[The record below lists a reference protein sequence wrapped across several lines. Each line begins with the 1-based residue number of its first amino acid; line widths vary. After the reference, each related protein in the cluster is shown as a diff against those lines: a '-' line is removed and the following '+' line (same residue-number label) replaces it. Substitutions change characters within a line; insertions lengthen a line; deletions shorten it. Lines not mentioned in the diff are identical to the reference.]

1 MHESPLP
8 ATTPGTSRT
17 ISLLLRQARRARQ
30 NGEHHLGCQAAA
42 DALALCSLPRF
53 RRQRDEALVLL
64 ALHSL
69 RLGRLTDAVQYGLEA
84 ASVLDFVNDAA
95 IRADVLCTVSMA
107 CNEMGLGQDALK
119 YALEALGGARLC
131 DDPLLLSWALNRAGL
146 ASFSALGDLEQCVG
160 LLQQAESQ
168 ARLAADDVACFSAL
182 TNLGVTYRAAGLQQE
197 VLGNGDEAQ
206 RLFLLARTQFELA
219 EQLAR
224 SGNNLHSLATAS
236 INLAEIHTNL
246 GNFAD
251 SKAALAR
258 AQTLAEEGHFTHIRR
273 NVDLAEATLLHHCG
287 QHQAAAAALH
297 ALLAQNDVLEFD
309 MKVLAHESLYRL
321 YKECGEFQQALVELE
336 ALRRIEQELANQR
349 SSTQGWA
356 IRKELEITS
365 AQLATERERLQAERE
380 RLRAARLEA
389 EKAVAD
395 ARMNEL
401 EKAALVD
408 PLTGVGNRRLLDLEG
423 PARLARLGSEGGG
436 LAVVVLDL
444 DHFKSINDRF
454 GHAVGD
460 ETLTKV
466 AQLITL
472 RTRSSDLVTRY
483 GGEEFVLLLADTTVE
498 SVLVCCE
505 RLRLAIMDYSWQ
517 EVHPLLHVTAS
528 FGLHWCDSPQSWD
541 EALRAAD
548 VALYRAKRNGRNRLQ
563 LSGDDEAGQTSAAP

>member
-1 MHESPLP
+1 MNEPSPSAP
-8 ATTPGTSRT
+8 APSSSRT
-17 ISLLLRQARRARQ
+17 ISLHLRQARRARLS
-30 NGEHHLGCQAAA
+30 GEHHLGRQAAA
-42 DALALCSLPRF
+42 AALALCGQPRF
-53 RRQRDEALVLL
+53 RRQRDEALQLL

-84 ASVLDFVNDAA
+84 ASGLDFVSQAA
-95 IRADVLCTVSMA
+95 ARADVLCTVAMA

-119 YALEALGGARLC
+119 YALEALGAARISNE
-131 DDPLLLSWALNRAGL
+131 PELLSWALNRAGI
-146 ASFSALGDLEQCVG
+146 ATFSALGDLQQSVS
-160 LLQQAESQ
+160 LLQQAEIQ

-197 VLGNGDEAQ
+197 LLGNGAEAR
-206 RLFLLARTQFELA
+206 RLFLLARAQFMQA
-219 EQLAR
+219 EQLAV
-224 SGNNLHSLATAS
+224 SGNNLHSLATAY

-246 GNFAD
+246 GDFA
-251 SKAALAR
+251 AGQTALAQTR
-258 AQTLAEEGHFTHIRR
+258 SLAQQGHFTHIQR
-273 NVDLAEATLLHHCG
+273 NVDLAEATLLHHSG
-287 QHQAAAAALH
+287 QHQAAATVLR
-297 ALLAQNDVLEFD
+297 ALLAQAELLEFD
-309 MKVLAHESLYRL
+309 MKVLVHEGLYRL
-321 YKECGEFQQALVELE
+321 YKDIGEFQLALAELE
-336 ALRRIEQELANQR
+336 ALRRIEQELATQR

-365 AQLATERERLQAERE
+365 AQLAAERERLQAERE

-401 EKAALVD
+401 EQAALVD
-408 PLTGVGNRRLLDLEG
+408 ALTGVGNRRLLDLEG
-423 PARLARLGSEGGG
+423 PARLARLGSEDGG

-444 DHFKSINDRF
+444 DHFKNINDRF

-460 ETLTKV
+460 EALKKV

-483 GGEEFVLLLADTTVE
+483 GGEEFVLLLADSVVE

-505 RLRLAIMDYSWQ
+505 RLRLAIMEYSWQ

-548 VALYRAKRNGRNRLQ
+548 IALYRAKRNGRNRLQ
-563 LSGDDEAGQTSAAP
+563 LSSDRDLE